1 MNMRITPTVVV
12 EVGAL
17 ICVTGA
23 LLLSRLELSPH
34 EILLVR
40 AVTAIVIGALFIQ
53 IGYAQSLCARLPD
66 DPKKGRAPDD
76 RAE

>member
-1 MNMRITPTVVV
+1 MNIKITPTVVV
-12 EVGAL
+12 QVGAL
-17 ICVTGA
+17 ICVTGV

-40 AVTAIVIGALFIQ
+40 ALTALVIGTLFIQ

-66 DPKKGRAPDD
+66 DPKKGPAPDD